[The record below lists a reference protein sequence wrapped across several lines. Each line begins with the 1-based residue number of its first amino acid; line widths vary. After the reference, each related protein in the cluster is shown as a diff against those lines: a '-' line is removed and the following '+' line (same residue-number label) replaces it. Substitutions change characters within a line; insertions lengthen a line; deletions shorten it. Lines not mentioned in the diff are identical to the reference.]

1 MYLKKDLYKY
11 TYYPMQQGYTVPVNL
26 DSAHTIYATLIFL
39 LSSMVSDDTYANLD
53 ESIKYDEPKF
63 IVFYQKGRA
72 TVSPASISQYQQEEP
87 VEYCRVLFKCPK
99 PIIFSFE
106 RTNE

>member
-1 MYLKKDLYKY
+1 
-11 TYYPMQQGYTVPVNL
+11 MQQGYTVPVNL

-63 IVFYQKGRA
+63 KVFYQKGRA
-72 TVSPASISQYQQEEP
+72 TVSPASIRRTSRILQSVIQMSQINY
-87 VEYCRVLFKCPK
+87 F
-99 PIIFSFE
+99 
-106 RTNE
+106 

>member
-63 IVFYQKGRA
+63 KVFYQKGRA
-72 TVSPASISQYQQEEP
+72 TVSPASISQHQKNQLTTAECYSNVPNQLFL
-87 VEYCRVLFKCPK
+87 VLN
-99 PIIFSFE
+99 E